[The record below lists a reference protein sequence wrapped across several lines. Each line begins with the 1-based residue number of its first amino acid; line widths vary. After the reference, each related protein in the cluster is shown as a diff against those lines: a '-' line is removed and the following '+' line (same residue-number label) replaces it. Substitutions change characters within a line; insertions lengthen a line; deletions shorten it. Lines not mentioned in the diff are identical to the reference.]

1 MTCVEVC
8 NRYTENPTLM
18 LCAHTEVHCES
29 NKQQQIFV
37 CDNFGNCGVIFFK
50 LQLHIEFALC

>member
-1 MTCVEVC
+1 MQMTCVEVC

-37 CDNFGNCGVIFFK
+37 C
-50 LQLHIEFALC
+50 